1 MLRFSAKDLKPVL
14 QEARKNHC
22 GVVLIQDHGVY
33 IMSEIGALTS
43 RGRKVAYAK
52 GCHPEK
58 DEAWWETARA
68 EVVGDDFGETID
80 LTESMTDRILNEG
93 KPLYI
98 TDSNEVFK
106 IEC

>member
-1 MLRFSAKDLKPVL
+1 MLKFSAKDLKPVL

-22 GVVLIQDHGVY
+22 GVVLVKDHGVY

-52 GCHPEK
+52 GCHPDK
-58 DEAWWETARA
+58 DEARWETARA
-68 EVVGDDFGETID
+68 EVGGDDFGESID
-80 LTESMTDRILNEG
+80 LTESMINRILNEG

-98 TDSNEVFK
+98 TASNEAFK